1 MPSFALTAASLVP
14 HLKRCKYVDALV
26 ASDYDFGGGRVPL
39 AAFADTPHDARS
51 ICIAAIDTHSDPVAA
66 VAGLKPL
73 GAPVVFSCHSGK
85 MQWWKQTTVS
95 PEILANIDA
104 GQVRSF
110 FDKHAQDFSPAMI
123 FEGKT
128 RRRLPGQTQLHFVD
142 VGLMP
147 MVERFAGDAL
157 SRLVE
162 RVIRGM
168 EKSLGKQIRT
178 KADIESV
185 FKSAF
190 WLLAAKMLRDKQVKD
205 FKTIRLREVEDV
217 FRRVGLHY
225 GDTQGLPPGGKAWR
239 ASIEEAAAT
248 IDQFAYL
255 GNVSTEALAYLYENA
270 LVPDEVRAALGT
282 HSTPSALVDY
292 MVWQLWP
299 WIEAIG
305 EDDRYVFEP
314 ACGHGAFLV
323 GMLRQ
328 LRQWSSITDTKDRH
342 DYLKEHLRGV
352 EYDAFALEIAKLSL
366 TLADVPHGNT
376 WKLRQGDMY
385 LGDTLERESRRARIL
400 LANPPFEKFTASEH
414 RYYKAESVNLTAQTK
429 PVEMM
434 LRTLP
439 HLAKGGVKPAVFGLV
454 VPQRVLHSTEATDIR
469 RTLAENFE
477 LAEVAIFADNLFE
490 KSKHEVTVLLG
501 RRKPAK
507 TTPAPVRY
515 RSVRREGMAQFRE
528 NFAFSSEQPV
538 VPARLAVAPAFD
550 WRIRELDAVWS
561 FLSQSQTLGDLAFV
575 QKGFEFKSEEELDG
589 QAVESDK
596 PKAGWT
602 QGFIRAEGSFGVWQ
616 EPPLV
621 WLNYSKRL
629 LRRVGA
635 PHKPRVPQV
644 LANYAPSVPGPW
656 LIKATLDPD
665 GRPVTSRF
673 VTVRRRVNA
682 PPPEFFWAVMN
693 SPVANAFAASWPD
706 KRQTLVKDW
715 RTLPVPNPSPERV
728 SAIVQAAKAF
738 LTLMR
743 NADGLMVVQ
752 PSNSEIRAAL
762 LTLDAEVLKLYG
774 LPVRLER
781 TCLPSD
787 SA

>member
-1 MPSFALTAASLVP
+1 
-14 HLKRCKYVDALV
+14 
-26 ASDYDFGGGRVPL
+26 
-39 AAFADTPHDARS
+39 
-51 ICIAAIDTHSDPVAA
+51 
-66 VAGLKPL
+66 
-73 GAPVVFSCHSGK
+73 
-85 MQWWKQTTVS
+85 MQWWKQTTAS

-147 MVERFAGDAL
+147 MVERSAGDDL

-162 RVIRGM
+162 RVIHGM
-168 EKSLGKQIRT
+168 EKSLGKHIRT
-178 KADIESV
+178 KADIDSV

-205 FKTIRLREVEDV
+205 FKTIKLGEIDDV

-225 GDTQGLPPGGKAWR
+225 GDTQGLPPGGRAWR
-239 ASIEEAAAT
+239 ASIEVAAAT
-248 IDQFAYL
+248 IDQFTYL

-299 WIEAIG
+299 WIEAIP

-314 ACGHGAFLV
+314 ACGHCAFLV

-328 LRQWSSITDTKDRH
+328 LRQWSSRTDGKDRH
-342 DYLKEHLRGV
+342 EYLKERLRGV
-352 EYDAFALEIAKLSL
+352 ECDAFALEIAKLSL
-366 TLADVPHGNT
+366 TLADIPHSNT

-385 LGDTLERESRRARIL
+385 LGDTLGRESRRARIL
-400 LANPPFEKFTASEH
+400 LANPPFEEFTASEH
-414 RYYKAESVNLTAQTK
+414 GYYKTESVKLAAQTK

-439 HLAKGGVKPAVFGLV
+439 HLAKPAAKPAVFGLV
-454 VPQRVLHSTEATDIR
+454 VPQRVLQSKEATGIR
-469 RTLAENFE
+469 RMLADDFE
-477 LAEVAIFADNLFE
+477 LAEVSIFADNLFE
-490 KSKHEVTVLLG
+490 KSKHEVAILLG
-501 RRKPAK
+501 RRKLAK
-507 TTPAPVRY
+507 VTRNSVTY
-515 RSVRREGMAQFRE
+515 RTVRREDMTQFRE
-528 NFAFSSEQPV
+528 SFAFSSQQPV
-538 VPARLAVAPAFD
+538 APFRLAVAPAFD

-561 FLSQSQTLGDLAFV
+561 YLSRSEILGDLAFL
-575 QKGFEFKSEEELDG
+575 QKGFEFKNEAELKG
-589 QAVESDK
+589 QVVESDS

-602 QGFIRAEGSFGVWQ
+602 EGFIRAEGGFGIWEQ
-616 EPPLV
+616 PPLV

-635 PHKPRVPQV
+635 PHSPGVPQV
-644 LANYAPSVPGPW
+644 LANYAPSIPGPW

-665 GRPVTSRF
+665 GRPATSRF
-673 VTVRRRVNA
+673 VTVRRRLKA
-682 PPPEFFWAVMN
+682 PPLEFFWAVMN
-693 SPVANAFAASWPD
+693 SPIANAFAASWPD

-715 RTLPVPNPSPERV
+715 RTLPLPRPSPDRA
-728 SAIVQAAKAF
+728 SAIVQAAKGF
-738 LTLMR
+738 LALMR
-743 NADGLMVVQ
+743 AADEIMVAK
-752 PSNSEIRAAL
+752 PSNAVIRKAL
-762 LTLDAEVLKLYG
+762 VRVDAEVLRLYD
-774 LPVRLER
+774 LPPRLER
-781 TCLPSD
+781 QLLDFFRGAERKGVGCKFGDYFPAAFQPYIPLHEYISEEYQRSTVGAFLKRHRPID
-787 SA
+787 SPAALAALNAAAGFFAEE